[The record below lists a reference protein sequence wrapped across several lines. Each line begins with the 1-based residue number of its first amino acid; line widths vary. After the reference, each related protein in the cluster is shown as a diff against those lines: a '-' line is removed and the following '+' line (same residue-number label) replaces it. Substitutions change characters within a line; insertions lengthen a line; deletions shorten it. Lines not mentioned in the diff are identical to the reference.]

1 MFKFDFNELGDDEK
15 FYNNYIKRVFNINK
29 RDIEKM
35 YTDTSLFLD
44 NNDYNGD
51 DITKVYYYLSEPKNI
66 GKIVDGYFTII
77 RTKNGDYMCVNEDAI
92 LINLPLNNKASSIAG
107 MKIYGN
113 VVVFPDFEGNN
124 NNFRFGLL

>member
-15 FYNNYIKRVFNINK
+15 FYNNYIKRVFDINK
-29 RDIEKM
+29 KDIEKM
-35 YTDTSLFLD
+35 YTDPSLFID
-44 NNDYNGD
+44 NGYNGD
-51 DITKVYYYLSEPKNI
+51 DLTKVYYYLSEPKNI

-107 MKIYGN
+107 MKIYGD

-124 NNFRFGLL
+124 NKFRFGLL